1 MWHREERDAA
11 RGAERREERKLNEQA
26 VFGVDL
32 FSCSFSMHSSA
43 LLLTIK
49 WYHCANFFFPCLLC
63 CFSHFQCIYSLF
75 SHIISILV
83 SSIHSLSPFFPFPF
97 PFISFFLFSPL
108 PLHPQHTVV
117 CGVLCRVCVWR
128 PHHTHWTVCG
138 EGDEMMIEKM
148 RRDEDDGEKMMIEKK
163 MMMLIVRKKERKE
176 RKRKRYVNKKYK
188 IK

>member
-97 PFISFFLFSPL
+97 PFISPFFFFSSHSSLSSSSLLFPFIPNTPL
-108 PLHPQHTVV
+108 CVECCAECV
-117 CGVLCRVCVWR
+117 CGDHTTHTGQCVER
-128 PHHTHWTVCG
+128 A
-138 EGDEMMIEKM
+138 M
-148 RRDEDDGEKMMIEKK
+148 R
-163 MMMLIVRKKERKE
+163 
-176 RKRKRYVNKKYK
+176 
-188 IK
+188 